1 MPFLLFLIYLGG
13 FATKNSFGDMFL
25 VIVFGAL
32 GWLMVKFEWQRP
44 PLLLGLVLGGIAEN
58 NFFIASR
65 IYGYSWLS
73 HPGVI
78 FIALII
84 LGGIFYPYLRARVTR
99 DDKKETAFETKPALV
114 KTEPVALT
122 TRIGR
127 TLFALFMIFIFG
139 YVVYEAR
146 YGFGA
151 VEPRA
156 AIFPWV
162 IGLPCLLL
170 AIYVLVQES
179 FRSAR
184 EIKAGE
190 SLYSEPEVDPILAR
204 KRTVSIMCWIVG
216 FFLAIWMLGFAPA
229 SAIATFLYLKF
240 GARENWPM
248 TATLTVACWL
258 FFFGVFEY
266 ALQLPFP
273 YGAIVDFV
281 HTHIPAVQNLFA
293 AIG

>member
-1 MPFLLFLIYLGG
+1 M
-13 FATKNSFGDMFL
+13 
-25 VIVFGAL
+25 
-32 GWLMVKFEWQRP
+32 R
-44 PLLLGLVLGGIAEN
+44 
-58 NFFIASR
+58 
-65 IYGYSWLS
+65 
-73 HPGVI
+73 
-78 FIALII
+78 ALIK
-84 LGGIFYPYLRARVTR
+84 GSR
-99 DDKKETAFETKPALV
+99 DDEKETAFENKPALV
-114 KTEPVALT
+114 KTEPVALP

-127 TLFALFMIFIFG
+127 TLFASFMILVFG
-139 YVVYEAR
+139 YVVYKAK

-162 IGLPCLLL
+162 IGLPSLLL
-170 AIYVLVQES
+170 AIYIFIQES
-179 FRSAR
+179 FRSTR
-184 EIKAGE
+184 EINAGE

-240 GARENWPM
+240 GARENWRM
-248 TATLTVACWL
+248 TTTLTVACWL

-273 YGAIVDFV
+273 HGAIVDFV

-293 AIG
+293 ANG